1 MPSDDRVVPP
11 SFASLPD
18 GRRLAFNEYGDTS
31 GVPVINC
38 HGGLTSRL
46 DVERCSDVARRVGV
60 RIISP
65 DRPGIGRSDPK
76 PDRTLLGWSDDV
88 SALANVLGLERF
100 GVLGWSAGG
109 PFAAACAYAL
119 ADRVTAAALVA
130 SAVPGD
136 WLDMMRDINRT
147 DRVLLRLSF
156 HARPGASLA
165 LHAMRAPAA
174 HLPKAF
180 RKASWMSLDKPSRR
194 VVLSEPVRFFSGPI
208 AEGLRRPRAV
218 IEDYRLFG
226 SPWGFALDEIRV
238 PVTLW
243 QGDSDGLVPPQW
255 GQRLAD
261 AIPGATLAVC
271 RDEGHFLTLERYHD
285 ILTTFLAAI

>member
-1 MPSDDRVVPP
+1 MPSDDHFVPP

-46 DVERCSDVARRVGV
+46 DVERCSDVARRAGV

-76 PDRTLLGWSDDV
+76 PDRTLLGWADDV
-88 SALANVLGLERF
+88 DALAHAIGLGRF

-119 ADRVTAAALVA
+119 ADRVTSVALVA

-136 WLDMMRDINRT
+136 WPEMKQAINRT
-147 DRVLLRLSF
+147 DRALLQLSF

-174 HLPKAF
+174 HMPKAF
-180 RKASWMSLDKPSRR
+180 RKASCMSLDKPSRR
-194 VVLSEPVRFFSGPI
+194 VVLSEPVYLFSGPI
-208 AEGLRRPRAV
+208 AEGLRHPRGV

-226 SPWGFALDEIRV
+226 SPWGFAPDEIRV
-238 PVTLW
+238 AVGVW
-243 QGDSDGLVPPQW
+243 QGDCDGLVPPQW

-261 AIPGATLAVC
+261 AIPGAELTVC

-285 ILTTFLAAI
+285 ILTTFLAAS